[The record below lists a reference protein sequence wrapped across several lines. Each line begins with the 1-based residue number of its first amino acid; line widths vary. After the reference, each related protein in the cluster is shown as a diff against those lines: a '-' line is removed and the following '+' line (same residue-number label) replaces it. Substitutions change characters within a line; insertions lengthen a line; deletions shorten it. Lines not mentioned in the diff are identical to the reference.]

1 MKLFRLL
8 ALAVVPV
15 LLSAASLAQSTS
27 KSSDSRVSLNDGWAL
42 QSSAKV
48 SEKGEAIASP
58 SFQPKDWI
66 KATVPTTVV
75 AAQVKSGLL
84 PDPLYGMNLRQYP
97 GVSYPVGGNFS
108 NLPMPP
114 DSPYAVSWWYRKEF
128 SLPKDFAE
136 KPCG

>member
-1 MKLFRLL
+1 MRIFRLL
-8 ALAVVPV
+8 ISILVSIIFCTV
-15 LLSAASLAQSTS
+15 SFAQTSS
-27 KSSDSRVSLNDGWAL
+27 KSSVSKFSLNDGWAL

-84 PDPLYGMNLRQYP
+84 PEPFDGMNLRQYP
-97 GVSYPVGGNFS
+97 GVAYPIGANFS
-108 NLPMPP
+108 NLPMPA
-114 DSPYAVSWWYRKEF
+114 DS
-128 SLPKDFAE
+128 
-136 KPCG
+136 